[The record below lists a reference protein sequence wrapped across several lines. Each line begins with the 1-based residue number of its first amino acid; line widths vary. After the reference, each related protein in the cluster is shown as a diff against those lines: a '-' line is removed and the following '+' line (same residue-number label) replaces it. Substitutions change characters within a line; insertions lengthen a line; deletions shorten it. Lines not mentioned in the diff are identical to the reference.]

1 MARRSLCSRRL
12 TRAATLSGP
21 AVGLLLA
28 ACASFQD
35 TPAQDLAW
43 SRWTACR
50 VQITGVEVRT
60 VDLGGR
66 ITFWADGTGDG
77 FAMLDCLRQAPE
89 GGPTLPEAI
98 FEVRPKGGS

>member
-1 MARRSLCSRRL
+1 MARRSLCSQRL
-12 TRAATLSGP
+12 ARAATLSAP

-50 VQITGVEVRT
+50 AQITGVDVRT
-60 VDLGGR
+60 VDLDGR
-66 ITFWADGTGDG
+66 ISFWCDGTGDG
-77 FAMLDCLRQAPE
+77 FAMRDCLRQASK
-89 GGPTLPEAI
+89 GGPMLPEAI
-98 FEVRPKGGS
+98 FDVRPKGGS